1 MSRERIVSPDDLP
14 EDNGGSGGEKEWN
27 WGLRPKSLA
36 EYTGQRETVERLK
49 IAIDASKA
57 RAESLDHLLL
67 YGPPGLGKCITGD
80 SLIQTANRGLVPFK
94 QLLPPGM
101 KPGESRPAHI
111 AVWGVDGPEV
121 ATHFYYSGR
130 VPTRK
135 IRTQS
140 GFELEGTPHHPVLVS
155 SPAGPT
161 WKTLGELTSDDY
173 VAVARGAN
181 VWGASKSA
189 TYRPDAPRTRRE
201 ASERCTRRLHAELSR
216 ILERTPTTRELRAGW
231 AQIHKTGESPTAQL
245 TAQRLGLPLL
255 DGHLVA
261 SRANLSLKSPAA
273 RNRTRA
279 VPLTGDMGYLL
290 GVLIGDGHVE
300 KGAGA
305 PAFVITCDEAAMQR
319 ELGRVSERIFGHAPE
334 VKVYG
339 DKTAR
344 MSWPKSCGQVC
355 ADFGVEAVNAAHKR
369 VPAAILQGPRA
380 AAIGFLQ
387 GLFDADGHARADG
400 IELGLRSKELCREVQ
415 LMLANL
421 GVIASLREKTVADE
435 PFWILWIGG
444 VNASMFLEKVGFRL
458 ARKRNAFVAT
468 ENPGWTRSE
477 LVPHAGAALRA
488 LLDAHLPQTRAV
500 HKAFDHVKRGDRVPT
515 RTQIEKLI
523 NLLPLEAMLHSAAE
537 TLRALCN
544 EGICW
549 ERVAAVESS
558 ENEAWDFV
566 VPKTH
571 SFVANGL
578 YNHNTTLALI
588 VAEELG
594 RDIALTSGPSLERP
608 GDVMGFLVNAKEGDI
623 IFIDEIHRLPRI
635 VEEFLY
641 SAMEDYIVNFTLDK
655 GMYSKPLPI
664 RLEKFTIIGATTR
677 PAMLTRPLRD
687 RFGLQQHFD
696 FYAEADLVAI
706 VQRSAFIL
714 QTEIDIESAGEIARR
729 SRGTPRV
736 ANRLLRR
743 VRDYALVRANGNI
756 TLDVARE
763 ALKLEG
769 IDGLGLDRLDRAV
782 LNIIKDVYEG
792 GPVGIEALAATLNE
806 ESDTLVDVVEPYLL
820 KIGFLARTPAGR
832 RITRRAYEYLGE
844 PAPPMAYSPQMT
856 LLEEAEESEERLRE
870 IKRLRKRDGK

>member
-1 MSRERIVSPDDLP
+1 MSRERIVSP
-14 EDNGGSGGEKEWN
+14 EGGGEEKEWN

-57 RAESLDHLLL
+57 RAETLDHLLL
-67 YGPPGLGKCITGD
+67 YGPPGLGKCITAD
-80 SLIQTANRGLVPFK
+80 SLIQTADRGLVPFN
-94 QLLPPGM
+94 QLLPQGM
-101 KPGESRPAHI
+101 KAGESRPAQ
-111 AVWGVDGPEV
+111 VTVYGVDGPER
-121 ATHFYYSGR
+121 ATQFYFSGR
-130 VPTRK
+130 VPTRRIK
-135 IRTQS
+135 TQS

-155 SPAGPT
+155 TPDGPA
-161 WKTLGELTSDDY
+161 WKTLGALSGDDY
-173 VAVARGAN
+173 VAVARGMN
-181 VWGASKSA
+181 VWGAAKSA
-189 TYRPDAPRTRRE
+189 TYQETPTEVTGELALSSQTPRRHSEWSEARTESRNLTAPRQRNFAAARATDSSIPFVPHSTRNDKG
-201 ASERCTRRLHAELSR
+201 TFD
-216 ILERTPTTRELRAGW
+216 
-231 AQIHKTGESPTAQL
+231 
-245 TAQRLGLPLL
+245 AQREE
-255 DGHLVA
+255 
-261 SRANLSLKSPAA
+261 RSPGA
-273 RNRTRA
+273 RNRTHP
-279 VPLTGDMGYLL
+279 VHLNGNMGYLL
-290 GVLIGDGHVE
+290 GVLVGDGHVE
-300 KGAGA
+300 KGAA
-305 PAFVITCDEAAMQR
+305 HPSFVITCGEAAMQE
-319 ELGRVSERIFGHAPE
+319 ELARVSERIFGYAPA
-334 VKVYG
+334 VKRYG
-339 DKTAR
+339 DETAR
-344 MSWPKSCGQVC
+344 MRWPKSCGQVC
-355 ADFGVEAVNAAHKR
+355 ADFGALAVNAAEKR
-369 VPAAILQGPRA
+369 VPDAILQGPRA

-387 GLFDADGHARADG
+387 GLFDADGHARAGG
-400 IELGLRSKELCREVQ
+400 IELGLRSKWLCREVQ

-421 GVIASLREKTVADE
+421 GIIASLREKTVADE
-435 PFWILWIGG
+435 PFHILWLGG
-444 VNASMFLEKVGFRL
+444 SNAALFLEKIGFRL
-458 ARKRNAFVAT
+458 ERKQRAFAPT
-468 ENPGWTRSE
+468 ENAGWTRSE
-477 LVPHAGAALRA
+477 LVPDAGAALLQLLQAHGPQSRA
-488 LLDAHLPQTRAV
+488 I
-500 HKAFDHVKRGDRVPT
+500 HKSFDHIKRGDRAVT
-515 RTQIEKLI
+515 RAQIEKLVG
-523 NLLPLEAMLHSAAE
+523 LLPLEAMLHPAAE

-544 EGICW
+544 PRICW
-549 ERVAAVESS
+549 ERVVSVEES

-566 VPKTH
+566 VPGTH

-578 YNHNTTLALI
+578 YNHNTTLAFI

-594 RDIALTSGPSLERP
+594 RDIALTSGPALERP

-696 FYAEADLVAI
+696 FYTEADLVSI
-706 VQRSAFIL
+706 VRRSAYIL
-714 QTEIDIESAGEIARR
+714 QTEIDEQGAFEIARR

-743 VRDYALVRANGNI
+743 VRDYALVRANGDI
-756 TLDVARE
+756 SLQVARD

-769 IDGLGLDRLDRAV
+769 IDELGLDRLDHAV
-782 LNIIKDVYEG
+782 LSVIKDVYDG

-832 RITRRAYEYLGE
+832 RITRKAYEYLGE
-844 PAPPMAYSPQMT
+844 PAPPSALSPQLT

>member
-14 EDNGGSGGEKEWN
+14 EDGGKKGGEGEWN

-57 RAESLDHLLL
+57 RAETLDHLLL
-67 YGPPGLGKCITGD
+67 SGPPGLGKCISGE
-80 SLIQTANRGLVPFK
+80 SLIQTADRGLVPFK
-94 QLLPPGM
+94 QLLPPDM
-101 KPGESRPAHI
+101 KAGESRPAR
-111 AVWGVDGPEV
+111 VTVYGVDGPER

-155 SPAGPT
+155 SPDGPM
-161 WKTLGELTSDDY
+161 WKTLGELTRDDH
-173 VAVARGAN
+173 VAVARGTN

-189 TYRPDAPRTRRE
+189 TYRPDSPRARRE
-201 ASERCTRRLHAELSR
+201 ASERCTRRLHGELSR
-216 ILERTPTTRELRAGW
+216 VLERVSTTGELRAGW
-231 AQIHKTGESPTAQL
+231 AQIHGGGQSPTAQL
-245 TAQRLGLPLL
+245 TAQRLGLPLA
-255 DGHLVA
+255 DGRLVA
-261 SRANLSLKSPAA
+261 ARANLKLKSPAA
-273 RNRTRA
+273 RNRTHSIH
-279 VPLTGDMGYLL
+279 LSGNMGYLL
-290 GVLIGDGHVE
+290 GVLIGDGHVA
-300 KGAGA
+300 KGASS
-305 PAFVITCDEAAMQR
+305 PAFVITCDETEMQA
-319 ELGRVSERIFGHAPE
+319 ELTRVSERVFGFAPA
-334 VKVYG
+334 VKRYG
-339 DKTAR
+339 DKTAN

-355 ADFGVEAVNAAHKR
+355 ADFGVEAVGAAHKR
-369 VPAAILQGPRA
+369 VPAAIMQGPRA

-400 IELGLRSKELCREVQ
+400 IELGLKSKWLCREVQ

-421 GVIASLREKTVADE
+421 GIIASLREKEVAGE
-435 PFWILWIGG
+435 PFWILWLGG
-444 VNASMFLEKVGFRL
+444 ANAQLFGRDVGFRL
-458 ARKRNAFVAT
+458 ARKQSAFVAT
-468 ENPGWTRSE
+468 RNAGGTRSE
-477 LVPHAGAALRA
+477 LVPDANAALRE
-488 LLDAHLPQTRAV
+488 LLEAHRPQTRAT
-500 HKAFDHVKRGDRVPT
+500 HRAFDHVKRGDRVPT
-515 RTQIEKLI
+515 RAQIEKLVG
-523 NLLPLEAMLHSAAE
+523 LLPIEALLHPAAE

-544 EGICW
+544 PRICW
-549 ERVAAVESS
+549 ERVASIEES
-558 ENEAWDFV
+558 ENETWDFV
-566 VPKTH
+566 VPQTH
-571 SFVANGL
+571 SFVANGI
-578 YNHNTTLALI
+578 YNHNTSLAYI

-594 RDIALTSGPSLERP
+594 RDIALTSGPALERP

-696 FYAEADLVAI
+696 FYTEADLVSI
-706 VQRSAFIL
+706 VQRSAYIL
-714 QTEIDIESAGEIARR
+714 GTKIDQEGAFEIARR

-743 VRDYALVRANGNI
+743 VRDYALVRADGDI
-756 TLDVARE
+756 SLEVARE

-769 IDGLGLDRLDRAV
+769 IDELGLDRLDHAV
-782 LNIIKDVYEG
+782 LSVVKDVYDG

-832 RITRRAYEYLGE
+832 RITRKAYEYLGE
-844 PAPPMAYSPQMT
+844 PAPPSALSPQLS

>member
-1 MSRERIVSPDDLP
+1 MSRERIVSPDDMP
-14 EDNGGSGGEKEWN
+14 EENGKPNGEGEWN

-57 RAESLDHLLL
+57 RRETLDHLLL

-80 SLIQTANRGLVPFK
+80 SLIQTADRGLVPFK
-94 QLLPPGM
+94 QLLPPAM
-101 KPGESRPAHI
+101 KPGESAPARVT
-111 AVWGVDGPEV
+111 VWGVEGPER

-135 IRTQS
+135 IKTQS

-155 SPAGPT
+155 SPDGPT
-161 WKTLGELTSDDY
+161 WKTLGELTRDDY
-173 VAVARGAN
+173 VAVARGMN
-181 VWGASKSA
+181 VWGAMKSA
-189 TYRPDAPRTRRE
+189 TYRPDSPRTRRE
-201 ASERCTRRLHAELSR
+201 ASERCARRVYAELSR
-216 ILERTPTTRELRAGW
+216 VLERTPTTGELRAGW
-231 AQIHKTGESPTAQL
+231 AQIHRSGETPTAQL
-245 TAQRLGLPLL
+245 TVRRLGLPLSN
-255 DGHLVA
+255 GRLVA
-261 SRANLSLKSPAA
+261 SRTDLSLKSPAA
-273 RNRTRA
+273 RNRTQS
-279 VPLTGDMGYLL
+279 VHLTGNMGYLL
-290 GVLIGDGHVE
+290 GVLVGDGHVE
-300 KGAGA
+300 KGVST
-305 PAFVITCDEAAMQR
+305 PAFVITCDEAEMQR
-319 ELGRVSERIFGHAPE
+319 ELARISERIFGFAPA
-334 VKVYG
+334 VKRYG

-369 VPAAILQGPRA
+369 VPSAIMKGPRA
-380 AAIGFLQ
+380 AAVGFLQ

-400 IELGLRSKELCREVQ
+400 IELGVRSKRLCREVQ

-421 GVIASLREKTVADE
+421 GIVASLREKDVAGE
-435 PFWILWIGG
+435 PFWILWLGG
-444 VNASMFLEKVGFRL
+444 SNAKLFARDVGFRL
-458 ARKRNAFVAT
+458 ARKQNAFVAT
-468 ENPGWTRSE
+468 KNIGWTRSE
-477 LVPHAGAALRA
+477 PVPDANAALRE
-488 LLDAHLPQTRAV
+488 LLDAQLPQPRAT
-500 HKAFDHVKRGDRVPT
+500 HRAFDHVKRADRSPT
-515 RTQIEKLI
+515 RGQIEKLVG
-523 NLLPLEAMLHSAAE
+523 LLPIEAMLHPAAE

-544 EGICW
+544 PRICW
-549 ERVAAVESS
+549 ERVADIRES
-558 ENEAWDFV
+558 ENETWDFV
-566 VPKTH
+566 VPQTH
-571 SFVANGL
+571 SFVANGI
-578 YNHNTTLALI
+578 YNHNTTLAYI

-594 RDIALTSGPSLERP
+594 RDIALTSGPALERP

-696 FYAEADLVAI
+696 FYTEADLVSI
-706 VQRSAFIL
+706 VRRSAHIL
-714 QTEIDIESAGEIARR
+714 GTSIDQEGAFEIARR

-743 VRDYALVRANGNI
+743 VRDYALVRAQGDI
-756 TLDVARE
+756 SLDVARD

-769 IDGLGLDRLDRAV
+769 IDELGLDRLDHAV
-782 LNIIKDVYEG
+782 LSVIKDVYEG

-832 RITRRAYEYLGE
+832 RITRKAYEYLGE
-844 PAPPMAYSPQMT
+844 PAPPQALSPQLT

>member
-1 MSRERIVSPDDLP
+1 MSRERIVSP
-14 EDNGGSGGEKEWN
+14 EGGGEEKEWN

-57 RAESLDHLLL
+57 RNETLDHLLL

-80 SLIQTANRGLVPFK
+80 SLIQTADRGLVRFSE
-94 QLLPPGM
+94 LLPTGM
-101 KPGESRPAHI
+101 KAGDTRPARVT
-111 AVWGVDGPEV
+111 VWGVDGPEC

-135 IRTQS
+135 VATQS
-140 GFELEGTPHHPVLVS
+140 GFALEGTPHHPVLVA
-155 SPAGPT
+155 SPNGPM
-161 WKTLGELTSDDY
+161 WKTLGELTSEDY
-173 VAVARGAN
+173 VAVARGMNA
-181 VWGASKSA
+181 WGAMKSA
-189 TYRPDAPRTRRE
+189 TYRPSSPEVAAWNASGADALFQ
-201 ASERCTRRLHAELSR
+201 SS
-216 ILERTPTTRELRAGW
+216 
-231 AQIHKTGESPTAQL
+231 S
-245 TAQRLGLPLL
+245 
-255 DGHLVA
+255 
-261 SRANLSLKSPAA
+261 SRAMNPSVLRGLRPLPMGRSSRKKQGLEEGASPAPNVTLA
-273 RNRTRA
+273 RKLSGGECQNQTRP
-279 VPLTGDMGYLL
+279 VRLTGDMGYLL
-290 GVLIGDGHVE
+290 GVLIGDGHIE
-300 KGAGA
+300 KGAST
-305 PAFVITCDEAAMQR
+305 PAFHITCDEAAMQA
-319 ELGRVSERIFGHAPE
+319 ELTRVSESVFGFAPE
-334 VKVYG
+334 VKRYG
-339 DKTAR
+339 DRTAK
-344 MSWPKSCGQVC
+344 MSWPQNCGRVC
-355 ADFGVEAVNAAHKR
+355 ADFGVVAVNAARKR
-369 VPAAILQGPRA
+369 VPAAILGGPRA

-387 GLFDADGHARADG
+387 GLFDADGHARKDG
-400 IELGLRSKELCREVQ
+400 IELGLRSQELCRQVQ

-421 GVIASLREKTVADE
+421 GIIASLREKEVAGE

-444 VNASMFLEKVGFRL
+444 SNAELFLQEVGFRL
-458 ARKRNAFVAT
+458 ARKQRAF
-468 ENPGWTRSE
+468 EPSEKSGWTRSD
-477 LVPHAGAALRA
+477 LVPHAAKALCQLLEAHGPQSRA
-488 LLDAHLPQTRAV
+488 IHRN
-500 HKAFDHVKRGDRVPT
+500 FDHAKRGDRAFT
-515 RTQIEKLI
+515 RAQIDKLI
-523 NLLPLEAMLHSAAE
+523 GLLPFEAMWHPAAE
-537 TLRALCN
+537 TLRALCD
-544 EGICW
+544 ERLCW
-549 ERVAAVESS
+549 ERVADVTAS

-566 VPKTH
+566 VPGTR
-571 SFVANGL
+571 SFVANGI
-578 YNHNTTLALI
+578 YNHNTTLAYI

-594 RDIALTSGPSLERP
+594 RDIALTSGPALERP

-696 FYAEADLVAI
+696 FYTEEDLVSI
-706 VQRSAFIL
+706 VRRSAYIL
-714 QTEIDIESAGEIARR
+714 ETEIDVESAGEIARR

-743 VRDYALVRANGNI
+743 VRDFALVRADGHI
-756 TLDVARE
+756 SIDVARD

-769 IDGLGLDRLDRAV
+769 IDGLGLDRLDHAV
-782 LNIIKDVYEG
+782 LNVIKDVYEG

-844 PAPPMAYSPQMT
+844 PAPPQAFTPQLS
-856 LLEEAEESEERLRE
+856 LLEEAEESEERLKE
-870 IKRLRKRDGK
+870 LKRLRRDGK